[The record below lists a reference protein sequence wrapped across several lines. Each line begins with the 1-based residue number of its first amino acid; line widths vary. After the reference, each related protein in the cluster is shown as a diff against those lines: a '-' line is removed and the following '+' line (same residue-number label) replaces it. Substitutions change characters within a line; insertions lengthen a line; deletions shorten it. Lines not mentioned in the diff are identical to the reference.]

1 MMIKMSP
8 HASADRLDRM
18 MYIVTEIGV
27 GEPALSYVEVEY
39 RRKITLTDT
48 GVVLVQD
55 ERTEMLIT
63 AYVASIDRATAMWT
77 RVYGDHARLP
87 QYLYNKVVRNRKT
100 HVREV
105 NEINKTY
112 GYKYGKRG

>member
-1 MMIKMSP
+1 
-8 HASADRLDRM
+8 
-18 MYIVTEIGV
+18 
-27 GEPALSYVEVEY
+27 
-39 RRKITLTDT
+39 
-48 GVVLVQD
+48 
-55 ERTEMLIT
+55 
-63 AYVASIDRATAMWT
+63 MWT